1 MQQEHP
7 LVTLVYR
14 AKGDGAKADALIRD
28 YLPFIRNQVSKF
40 LARPLLHEAEDEIS
54 IAMLAFFE
62 AIQGYHKKK
71 GAFLDYA
78 ALVIHNRLTDYKR
91 KEARHHYISLDAA
104 TEDDG
109 LPLAECL
116 ADPKDE
122 AEELA
127 LQQATQQEIR
137 ELSNVMEKFGLTFE
151 DAADNCP
158 TQQRTL
164 TACRKVFEYAAE
176 HKEICQQL
184 LKTRRLPL
192 AKLTQATGVAR
203 KTLERHRKYLT
214 VLLLIQTNGYELLRG
229 KLYIKKKE
237 GVRS

>member
-7 LVTLVYR
+7 LAVRVYS

-28 YLPFIRNQVSKF
+28 YLPFIRSQVSKF
-40 LARPLLHEAEDEIS
+40 LARPLSQEAEDETS
-54 IAMLAFFE
+54 IAMLAFYE
-62 AIQGYHKKK
+62 AIEGYHKKK

-78 ALVIHNRLTDYKR
+78 ALVIRNRLTDYKR
-91 KEARHHYISLDAA
+91 KEARHHYISLDTA
-104 TEDDG
+104 TEEDG
-109 LPLAECL
+109 LPPADFL

-122 AEELA
+122 VEELV
-127 LQQATQQEIR
+127 LQQATRQEIQ
-137 ELSNVMEKFGLTFE
+137 ELSRVMEKFGLTFE

-164 TACRKVFEYAAE
+164 AACRKVFEYAADN
-176 HKEICQQL
+176 KEITQQL

-192 AKLTQATGVAR
+192 AKLVHATGVSR

-229 KLYIKKKE
+229 KLYIRKK
-237 GVRS
+237 GGTLS